1 MSTHLSLQHAQR
13 CIAAAIAEAQRQRLA
28 VCVAVVDAHANLLA
42 FVRMDD
48 SVPGA
53 IDLAQRKA
61 RSAALFRLPSGE
73 LGRLAGPGQ
82 PLWSIEQSNGGLAC
96 FAAGRC
102 RRFLPGWRRR
112 LRRQRGPGPIHRRGR
127 RGHGNNPEVIEMKQ
141 KRILVT
147 GAGSGFGR
155 EVALRLAARGH
166 RTIAGVRGA
175 GQAADLREEAG
186 RRGVPLRVET
196 LDITVAA
203 DRERAWEWDI
213 DVLLNNAGSA
223 EAGASA
229 EIPLEL
235 VRALFETNVFAN
247 LELTQ
252 GFVRR
257 MVEQKRGGKVLF
269 VSSIAGLITG
279 PYTGPYCASKHAL
292 EAFAEALHAE
302 LKPFGIQVGTIN
314 PGPYQTGFNDRMME
328 TWKRWYDPQRHFTDH
343 SGVRFPFEQYDPEEM
358 IARMVELAEA
368 DEGPFRTLLP
378 QAFVEVVKDEQAQAW
393 QRRL

>member
-1 MSTHLSLQHAQR
+1 
-13 CIAAAIAEAQRQRLA
+13 
-28 VCVAVVDAHANLLA
+28 
-42 FVRMDD
+42 
-48 SVPGA
+48 
-53 IDLAQRKA
+53 
-61 RSAALFRLPSGE
+61 
-73 LGRLAGPGQ
+73 
-82 PLWSIEQSNGGLAC
+82 
-96 FAAGRC
+96 
-102 RRFLPGWRRR
+102 
-112 LRRQRGPGPIHRRGR
+112 
-127 RGHGNNPEVIEMKQ
+127 MKQ

-203 DRERAWEWDI
+203 DRERAWEWDV

-328 TWKRWYDPQRHFTDH
+328 TWKRWYDPRRHFTDH
-343 SGVRFPFEQYDPEEM
+343 SGVRFPFEQHDPEEM
-358 IARMVELAEA
+358 FASMVERVEA
-368 DEGPFRTLLP
+368 DQGPFRTLLP
-378 QAFVEVVKDEQAQAW
+378 EAFVEVVKKEQAQAW
-393 QRRL
+393 QRSL

>member
-1 MSTHLSLQHAQR
+1 
-13 CIAAAIAEAQRQRLA
+13 
-28 VCVAVVDAHANLLA
+28 
-42 FVRMDD
+42 
-48 SVPGA
+48 
-53 IDLAQRKA
+53 
-61 RSAALFRLPSGE
+61 
-73 LGRLAGPGQ
+73 
-82 PLWSIEQSNGGLAC
+82 
-96 FAAGRC
+96 
-102 RRFLPGWRRR
+102 
-112 LRRQRGPGPIHRRGR
+112 
-127 RGHGNNPEVIEMKQ
+127 MKQ

-279 PYTGPYCASKHAL
+279 PYTGPYCASKHAWR
-292 EAFAEALHAE
+292 
-302 LKPFGIQVGTIN
+302 PS
-314 PGPYQTGFNDRMME
+314 PRPCM
-328 TWKRWYDPQRHFTDH
+328 P
-343 SGVRFPFEQYDPEEM
+343 S
-358 IARMVELAEA
+358 
-368 DEGPFRTLLP
+368 
-378 QAFVEVVKDEQAQAW
+378 
-393 QRRL
+393 

>member
-1 MSTHLSLQHAQR
+1 
-13 CIAAAIAEAQRQRLA
+13 
-28 VCVAVVDAHANLLA
+28 
-42 FVRMDD
+42 
-48 SVPGA
+48 
-53 IDLAQRKA
+53 
-61 RSAALFRLPSGE
+61 
-73 LGRLAGPGQ
+73 
-82 PLWSIEQSNGGLAC
+82 
-96 FAAGRC
+96 
-102 RRFLPGWRRR
+102 
-112 LRRQRGPGPIHRRGR
+112 
-127 RGHGNNPEVIEMKQ
+127 MKQ

-314 PGPYQTGFNDRMME
+314 PGPYQNRLQRSHDGNLETLVRPAAPLHRPQRRALSLRAVRSGGNDR
-328 TWKRWYDPQRHFTDH
+328 
-343 SGVRFPFEQYDPEEM
+343 
-358 IARMVELAEA
+358 A
-368 DEGPFRTLLP
+368 DGR
-378 QAFVEVVKDEQAQAW
+378 AG
-393 QRRL
+393 RG

>member
-1 MSTHLSLQHAQR
+1 
-13 CIAAAIAEAQRQRLA
+13 
-28 VCVAVVDAHANLLA
+28 
-42 FVRMDD
+42 
-48 SVPGA
+48 
-53 IDLAQRKA
+53 
-61 RSAALFRLPSGE
+61 
-73 LGRLAGPGQ
+73 
-82 PLWSIEQSNGGLAC
+82 
-96 FAAGRC
+96 
-102 RRFLPGWRRR
+102 
-112 LRRQRGPGPIHRRGR
+112 
-127 RGHGNNPEVIEMKQ
+127 MKQ

-166 RTIAGVRGA
+166 WTIAGVRGA

-378 QAFVEVVKDEQAQAW
+378 EAFVEVVKDEQAQAW

>member
-1 MSTHLSLQHAQR
+1 
-13 CIAAAIAEAQRQRLA
+13 
-28 VCVAVVDAHANLLA
+28 
-42 FVRMDD
+42 
-48 SVPGA
+48 
-53 IDLAQRKA
+53 
-61 RSAALFRLPSGE
+61 
-73 LGRLAGPGQ
+73 
-82 PLWSIEQSNGGLAC
+82 
-96 FAAGRC
+96 
-102 RRFLPGWRRR
+102 
-112 LRRQRGPGPIHRRGR
+112 
-127 RGHGNNPEVIEMKQ
+127 MKQ

-328 TWKRWYDPQRHFTDH
+328 TLVRPAAPLHRPQRRAL
-343 SGVRFPFEQYDPEEM
+343 SFEQYDPEEM

-378 QAFVEVVKDEQAQAW
+378 EAFVEVVKDEQAQAW

>member
-1 MSTHLSLQHAQR
+1 M
-13 CIAAAIAEAQRQRLA
+13 
-28 VCVAVVDAHANLLA
+28 
-42 FVRMDD
+42 
-48 SVPGA
+48 
-53 IDLAQRKA
+53 
-61 RSAALFRLPSGE
+61 
-73 LGRLAGPGQ
+73 
-82 PLWSIEQSNGGLAC
+82 
-96 FAAGRC
+96 
-102 RRFLPGWRRR
+102 
-112 LRRQRGPGPIHRRGR
+112 
-127 RGHGNNPEVIEMKQ
+127 
-141 KRILVT
+141 
-147 GAGSGFGR
+147 
-155 EVALRLAARGH
+155 
-166 RTIAGVRGA
+166 
-175 GQAADLREEAG
+175 
-186 RRGVPLRVET
+186 
-196 LDITVAA
+196 
-203 DRERAWEWDI
+203 
-213 DVLLNNAGSA
+213 
-223 EAGASA
+223 
-229 EIPLEL
+229 
-235 VRALFETNVFAN
+235 RALFETNVFAN

>member
-1 MSTHLSLQHAQR
+1 
-13 CIAAAIAEAQRQRLA
+13 
-28 VCVAVVDAHANLLA
+28 
-42 FVRMDD
+42 
-48 SVPGA
+48 
-53 IDLAQRKA
+53 
-61 RSAALFRLPSGE
+61 
-73 LGRLAGPGQ
+73 
-82 PLWSIEQSNGGLAC
+82 
-96 FAAGRC
+96 
-102 RRFLPGWRRR
+102 
-112 LRRQRGPGPIHRRGR
+112 
-127 RGHGNNPEVIEMKQ
+127 MKQ

-378 QAFVEVVKDEQAQAW
+378 EAFVEVVKDEQVQAW
-393 QRRL
+393 QRRLAVCRCAGEGGGRIGGRRFAQPLRSRTRVTRRSSTSTTRSSQSCHCRRSPITGRRSSRLITSPARVW

>member
-1 MSTHLSLQHAQR
+1 
-13 CIAAAIAEAQRQRLA
+13 
-28 VCVAVVDAHANLLA
+28 
-42 FVRMDD
+42 
-48 SVPGA
+48 
-53 IDLAQRKA
+53 
-61 RSAALFRLPSGE
+61 
-73 LGRLAGPGQ
+73 
-82 PLWSIEQSNGGLAC
+82 
-96 FAAGRC
+96 
-102 RRFLPGWRRR
+102 
-112 LRRQRGPGPIHRRGR
+112 
-127 RGHGNNPEVIEMKQ
+127 MKQ

-328 TWKRWYDPQRHFTDH
+328 TLVRPAAPLHRPQRRALSLRAVR
-343 SGVRFPFEQYDPEEM
+343 SGGNDRADGRAGRGRRRTVPHPVAGSFRRGGQGRAGAGLAAPPVAVCRCAGEGGGRIGGRRFAQPLRSRTRVTRRSSTSTTRSSQSCHCRRSP
-358 IARMVELAEA
+358 ITGRRSSRLITSPARV
-368 DEGPFRTLLP
+368 
-378 QAFVEVVKDEQAQAW
+378 W
-393 QRRL
+393 